1 VSFFASWCAAC
12 AELDRTTFADP
23 SVRRALA
30 GCVSVRVDATD
41 VDDPM
46 VARLLAT
53 YQVVGLPT
61 MVVVDP
67 SGRQV
72 ARATEFVTAERLV
85 TLLRDGDRASP

>member
-1 VSFFASWCAAC
+1 
-12 AELDRTTFADP
+12 
-23 SVRRALA
+23 
-30 GCVSVRVDATD
+30 
-41 VDDPM
+41 
-46 VARLLAT
+46 
-53 YQVVGLPT
+53 